1 MPGETNLSI
10 LLRSMQPK
18 LNPGEYVFCFVVEL
32 NKIQINDVVSIM
44 REQEGFTVVVEKKI
58 ADQFKL
64 SYSFVSKWITLTVH
78 SSLEA
83 VGLTAAFSS
92 ALANKNISCNVIA
105 GYYHDH
111 IFLPVEKADEAM
123 EVLKKLAWN

>member
-1 MPGETNLSI
+1 MPGETDLST
-10 LLRSMQPK
+10 LLRSLRPK
-18 LNPGEYVFCFVVEL
+18 LNPGEFVFCSVDDL
-32 NKIQINDVVSIM
+32 NKIEINDVVSII
-44 REQEGFTVVVEKKI
+44 REPEGFTVVVEKKF

-92 ALANKNISCNVIA
+92 ALANENISCNVIS

-111 IFLPVEKADEAM
+111 IFLPVEKADKAI
-123 EVLKKLAWN
+123 EVLMKLAAN

>member
-1 MPGETNLSI
+1 MPGETDLST
-10 LLRSMQPK
+10 LLRSMRPQ
-18 LNPGEYVFCFVVEL
+18 LNPGEYVFCCVDDL
-32 NKIQINDVVSIM
+32 NKIEINDVVSII
-44 REQEGFTVVVEKKI
+44 REPEGFTVVVEKKI

-92 ALANKNISCNVIA
+92 ALANENISCNVIS

-111 IFLPVEKADEAM
+111 IFLPVEKADKAM
-123 EVLKKLAWN
+123 EVLMKLAAN

>member
-1 MPGETNLSI
+1 MPGETDLST
-10 LLRSMQPK
+10 LLRSLRPK
-18 LNPGEYVFCFVVEL
+18 LNPGEFVFCSVDDL
-32 NKIQINDVVSIM
+32 NKIEINDVVSII
-44 REQEGFTVVVEKKI
+44 REPEGFTVVVEKKI

-92 ALANKNISCNVIA
+92 ALANENISCNVIS

-111 IFLPVEKADEAM
+111 IFLPVEKADMAI
-123 EVLKKLAWN
+123 EVLMKLAAN

>member
-1 MPGETNLSI
+1 MPGETDLST
-10 LLRSMQPK
+10 LLRSMRPQ
-18 LNPGEYVFCFVVEL
+18 LNPGEYVFCCVDDL
-32 NKIQINDVVSIM
+32 NKIEINDVVSII
-44 REQEGFTVVVEKKI
+44 RESEGFTVVVEKKI

-92 ALANKNISCNVIA
+92 ALANENISCNVIS

-111 IFLPVEKADEAM
+111 IFLPVEKADKAI
-123 EVLKKLAWN
+123 EVLMKLAAN

>member
-1 MPGETNLSI
+1 MPGETDLST
-10 LLRSMQPK
+10 LLRSLQPK